1 MSRNIYITEK
11 DKNRILEH
19 ISHQREFGGG
29 NKSNLDELERELGRA
44 TVVDSKDVPPDI
56 VTMNTVVQV
65 SYIDEPDDI
74 EEYTLVYPKDA
85 DVMENKISILAPIGT
100 ALIGFK
106 EGSDISWKTP
116 GGIVEMVIKKILYQ
130 PEASGDYES

>member
-29 NKSNLDELERELGRA
+29 NRSNLDELERELGRA
-44 TVVDSKDVPPDI
+44 TVVDSKDVPPDV

-74 EEYTLVYPKDA
+74 EDYTLVYPKDA

-106 EGSDISWKTP
+106 EGSDISWETP